1 MSEYHGL
8 IPEPTV
14 TENSPLFEMREWR
27 RELDKLHMQHAND
40 EHVLDAIAAA
50 RREVDA
56 WIRRKAR

>member
-1 MSEYHGL
+1 MSEHHEL
-8 IPEPTV
+8 LPEPTV

-27 RELDKLHMQHAND
+27 RELDKLHLEHAND
-40 EHVLDAIAAA
+40 ERVLEAIAEA